1 LANVKSAI
9 KRVKT
14 SKNRNL
20 RNSSLK
26 SELRTAIKKTL
37 QSISDRSENAEQ
49 LFRDAEKLL
58 DQAVAKNVLHIN
70 TASRKKSMLAK
81 ALNAMKSSS

>member
-1 LANVKSAI
+1 MEVNYLANVKSAI

-14 SKNRNL
+14 SKKRNL

-26 SELRTAIKKTL
+26 SELKTAIKKAL

-58 DQAVAKNVLHIN
+58 DQAVAKMYC
-70 TASRKKSMLAK
+70 T
-81 ALNAMKSSS
+81 